1 MKSLGER
8 CRWMIVPIA
17 AYLAI
22 TLALPIAN
30 GAAGRVDFARHA
42 GWVLGGCVLVVAA
55 GVIAGLAVELGVA
68 GARRL
73 ANNRR
78 ARRVSIPGGRV

>member
-1 MKSLGER
+1 MSLR
-8 CRWMIVPIA
+8 DRLRWLAVPIA

-30 GAAGRVDFARHA
+30 GAAGREDFVVHA
-42 GWVLGGCVLVVAA
+42 ATVLGGCVLVVVAIVAFGAGCELALA
-55 GVIAGLAVELGVA
+55 GVRKV
-68 GARRL
+68 

-78 ARRVSIPGGRV
+78 TRRVLSSGGKS